1 MKITKQTGLF
11 IVLGVSLAINV
22 YIIGTVGVYAY
33 KFRTI
38 GEGSTWIEERLD
50 RGEKR
55 FLSQLE
61 GDDQVLAQK
70 VINERKPL
78 LRDAFIELLDARRA
92 VIDTLKTDAPNPQ
105 ELARHL
111 TQSQNAVDQLN
122 INFPSAPTRRDW
134 SRQSRQVAAPAPPP
148 QMTHTLCSKQRRRQR
163 CVAQCLEF
171 LGRRRVAR
179 RCAATGW
186 ADGC

>member
-122 INFPSAPTRRDW
+122 INFHGFLRDVTLGLSDEGRQKIGDRLTKNRRAW
-134 SRQSRQVAAPAPPP
+134 RTER
-148 QMTHTLCSKQRRRQR
+148 
-163 CVAQCLEF
+163 
-171 LGRRRVAR
+171 
-179 RCAATGW
+179 
-186 ADGC
+186 